1 MDDAALV
8 ARARAGDRQA
18 FAALVQR
25 HQAAVY
31 RVCYR
36 VLGNREDAE
45 DAAQEAFLRA
55 YRKLASFRGESAFGT
70 WLLRLA
76 INVALNER
84 GRRRVFLRRG
94 GPDAPPEATGQ
105 ASVGAAS
112 GPEAGLL
119 RAEAAAQL
127 QRALR
132 SLRPDHRAAVVLRD
146 LEGLPYAEVAAVLAV
161 PEGTAKG
168 WVHRGR
174 ARLKELL
181 T

>member
-8 ARARAGDRQA
+8 ARARTGDWQA

-25 HQAAVY
+25 HQATVY

-55 YRKLASFRGESAFGT
+55 YRKLATFRGESAFGT

-76 INVALNER
+76 VNVALNER
-84 GRRRVFLRRG
+84 KRRG
-94 GPDAPPEATGQ
+94 SRHRWGRPAGPIAEGERA
-105 ASVGAAS
+105 GAAP
-112 GPEAGLL
+112 GPEADLL

-127 QRALR
+127 EQALQ
-132 SLRPDHRAAVVLRD
+132 SLRPDHQAAVILRD
-146 LEGLPYAEVAAVLAV
+146 LEGLSYAEVAAVLAV

-181 T
+181 A